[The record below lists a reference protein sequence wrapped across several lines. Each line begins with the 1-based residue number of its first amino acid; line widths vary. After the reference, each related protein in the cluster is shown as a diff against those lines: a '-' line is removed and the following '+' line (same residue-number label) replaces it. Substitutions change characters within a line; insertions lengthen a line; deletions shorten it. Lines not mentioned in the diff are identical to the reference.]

1 VDESYLARNRTGLE
15 LMGLT
20 IRHEPVWTGFGDDW
34 LAKAI
39 VKAVKKHARDSGGPI
54 DGELTLT
61 IRKAESKDSV
71 AILKATL
78 EGEINGR
85 PFRKSASAMR
95 RPAGGFAAGHAFGLL
110 GAITFHAISSL
121 ISKGVEGA
129 IPADDRFTQCFAE
142 CVATF
147 QEAMDGAVGRESS
160 ALSRRWAIG
169 HQIGRLAILI
179 TIAVLMWVNRNA
191 RFRFGVVSG
200 VLFPA
205 LTGGFFIGGSIYV
218 LVWMAN
224 LMTMPNRFF
233 LTDPAGRKAL
243 ARSGVS
249 KPSQMRILAVLI
261 SVIPALVLFLTV
273 WLMIR
278 TRR

>member
-1 VDESYLARNRTGLE
+1 
-15 LMGLT
+15 MGLT
-20 IRHEPVWTGFGDDW
+20 IRHEPIWTGFGDDW

-39 VKAVKKHARDSGGPI
+39 VKAVKKHARDSEEPI

-61 IRKAESKDSV
+61 IRKADSTDSG

-85 PFRKSASAMR
+85 PFRKSASAAR
-95 RPAGGFAAGHAFGLL
+95 RSAGGFAAGHLFGLL
-110 GAITFHAISSL
+110 GAIIFHAISSL
-121 ISKGVEGA
+121 ISKGVDA
-129 IPADDRFTQCFAE
+129 AVPADGRFTQCFAE

-147 QEAMDGAVGRESS
+147 QEAMDSAVGKKSS

-179 TIAVLMWVNRNA
+179 TIAVLMWTNRNA
-191 RFRFGVVSG
+191 RFQFGVVSG

-205 LTGGFFIGGSIYV
+205 LTGGIFIGGSIYA
-218 LVWMAN
+218 LVWTAN
-224 LMTMPNRFF
+224 LMAMPDRFF

-249 KPSQMRILAVLI
+249 KLSHMRILAVLI
-261 SVIPALVLFLTV
+261 SLIPAFVLFLTV
-273 WLMIR
+273 WLVVR